1 MYECTNVGMSAQY
14 DFVCVFYVFVSSQ
27 ATWVCIC
34 KCVCVLAPHIL
45 YRWPEATAS
54 PASRKTAHEKSMQLY
69 LSLCAVVHR
78 NREGNQRDIS
88 TSFLLFSFWQ
98 PFPLTHF
105 HSFSSLPSVIS
116 LLGLGVSAMIPA
128 EIADNWNS
136 PVSYSPVSVGYK
148 SRDHLHPKHRITW

>member
-14 DFVCVFYVFVSSQ
+14 DFVCVFYVFASSQ
-27 ATWVCIC
+27 ATLVCIC
-34 KCVCVLAPHIL
+34 KCVLAPHIL

-78 NREGNQRDIS
+78 NRGKSERHIHQLPAFF
-88 TSFLLFSFWQ
+88 FLTALPFDTFSF
-98 PFPLTHF
+98 FLFIALCNLSTLF
-105 HSFSSLPSVIS
+105 T
-116 LLGLGVSAMIPA
+116 GVSAMIPA

-148 SRDHLHPKHRITW
+148 SRDHHLNPKHRITW